1 MTGYTIKKPISLF
14 ILFLLASPAAAAA
27 DRIAAF
33 VSILPQKTLVQQ
45 IGGDRVD
52 VRVMVAPGASPATY
66 EPSPRQMA
74 ALSRA
79 AVYFAVGV
87 PFERAWLERIAA
99 ANPRMRIVH
108 TDREIEKLPMAAH
121 PHGEAAHHHEER
133 AHAPERH
140 GAVGGIPDPHVW
152 LSPPLVKI
160 QARAVLDALREL
172 DPNHSQTFAANHRA
186 LAADI
191 DALHAELQRRFAGQR
206 GARFMVFHPSWGY
219 FARAYGLVQVPIELE
234 GKDPKP
240 AQLRTLIEEA
250 RRRGIRVVFVQPQF
264 STRSAELIAREI
276 GGRVAFADPLA
287 ADWAANLR
295 RVAAQFEA
303 ALR

>member
-1 MTGYTIKKPISLF
+1 MTHSSLKKLLS
-14 ILFLLASPAAAAA
+14 LFLLSLLTAPAATAA
-27 DRIAAF
+27 DRISAF
-33 VSILPQKTLVQQ
+33 VSILPQQTLVQQ

-87 PFERAWLERIAA
+87 PFERVWLERIAA
-99 ANPRMRIVH
+99 ANPRMKIVR
-108 TDREIEKLPMAAH
+108 TDREIEKIPMAAH
-121 PHGEAAHHHEER
+121 PHGEEAHHNEGRDHDDS
-133 AHAPERH
+133 
-140 GAVGGIPDPHVW
+140 GGIPDPHVW

-160 QARAVLDALREL
+160 QARALRDALQEL
-172 DPNHSQTFAANHRA
+172 DPAHRQTFAANHRA
-186 LAADI
+186 LVADI
-191 DALHAELQRRFAGQR
+191 DVLHAELQRRFADRQ

-219 FARAYGLVQVPIELE
+219 FARTYGLVQEPIELE
-234 GKDPKP
+234 GKAPKP
-240 AQLRTLIEEA
+240 AQLRALIEEA